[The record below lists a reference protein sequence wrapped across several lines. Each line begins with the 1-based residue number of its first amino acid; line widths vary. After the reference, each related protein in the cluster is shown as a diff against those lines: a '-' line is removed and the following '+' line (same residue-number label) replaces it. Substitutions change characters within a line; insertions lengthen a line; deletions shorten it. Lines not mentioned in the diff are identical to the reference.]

1 MWEWL
6 SSLDWNLI
14 LNYGLK
20 ILGYAIGTIIITL
33 ASILFSKLKERLG
46 ELKLSNYIEKCVQ
59 AAEQLF
65 PNLGKKTGK
74 EKYEYVLSEVL
85 KKFPK
90 LQENEYLK
98 TLIEA
103 AVYKVSE
110 EVKQIAKAKEETTAT
125 INSLSIE

>member
-1 MWEWL
+1 M
-6 SSLDWNLI
+6 DWNLI

-20 ILGYAIGTIIITL
+20 VLGYAIGTLVITL
-33 ASILFSKLKERLG
+33 GSILFAKLKAKIG
-46 ELKLSNYIEKCVQ
+46 EAKLSNYIEKCVQ

-74 EKYEYVLSEVL
+74 EKYEYVLECV
-85 KKFPK
+85 KKKYPK
-90 LQENEYLK
+90 LEENEYLK

-110 EVKQIAKAKEETTAT
+110 EVKLIAKAEKEEKTAT
-125 INSLSIE
+125 VNDLKIG